1 MYIFP
6 GFFRIFR
13 LIMEIQDKNKAATL
27 DSPILKIVLYITT
40 PSEILRSKSKTNTP
54 SRKFHMTFSWSPL
67 EISCWGSIL
76 HPSQKFHFL
85 SQPAIATPFPQFE
98 EMLQMECLFIFY

>member
-13 LIMEIQDKNKAATL
+13 LIMEIQDKNKVATL

-40 PSEILRSKSKTNTP
+40 PSEIL
-54 SRKFHMTFSWSPL
+54 
-67 EISCWGSIL
+67 
-76 HPSQKFHFL
+76 
-85 SQPAIATPFPQFE
+85 
-98 EMLQMECLFIFY
+98 